1 MKKCIMLFFAL
12 MLLLPAL
19 AQVAQTESISSNEQ
33 KLQMLEQ
40 KYNQLQRSFR
50 ILETKLADSLRAFK
64 AILNSDIS
72 NSRGAIHQLSETMQQ
87 HITLSEQKIQ
97 SIEQNDAVRL
107 KRHNLHFTIL
117 YIITLIL
124 LLGIIFVYLYYSKF
138 LKELEIFFQNQIQS
152 AHQHFDQNLRETDEK
167 LKVRVQAIET
177 STHARIQE
185 LNDTITK
192 HNASHQ
198 AALEQVERTLS
209 NKIDEIQKKIEL
221 INQTIQTIQQHLSS
235 HENVHHDNL
244 KQIESLQAKID
255 EINTHLN
262 SQISALSQKI
272 NQMQK
277 DK

>member
-1 MKKCIMLFFAL
+1 MLFFAL

-72 NSRGAIHQLSETMQQ
+72 NSRGAIYQLRETMQQ